1 MSISFFGHTAFEW
14 VGKKIAQCVTG
25 KRDGE
30 EKGAGQRGEG
40 GEGANEHAG
49 ETASA
54 RGKNRH
60 TVRLRPM
67 TTNSM
72 DDVKRTRG

>member
-40 GEGANEHAG
+40 GSKRACRRDRQRQREEQAYREV
-49 ETASA
+49 ETYDYEQY
-54 RGKNRH
+54 G
-60 TVRLRPM
+60 
-67 TTNSM
+67 
-72 DDVKRTRG
+72 